1 MLHPK
6 PKSLADLSG
15 RAGGPHNI
23 KESVEGVCGK
33 PRHPCFLF
41 FFCMGALSVF
51 MNVHHMPAEPAEI
64 KKGHHLG
71 LQS

>member
-1 MLHPK
+1 ML
-6 PKSLADLSG
+6 
-15 RAGGPHNI
+15 
-23 KESVEGVCGK
+23 
-33 PRHPCFLF
+33 FFF